1 MEPASAAAPRK
12 TVLGWCCSCCAVRG
26 LAVLHRRFEAMLH
39 VMQTG
44 MPDTQIIIQAIY
56 PRGADFASNSFQW
69 PNHFTYPIDLLNA
82 LYQASHARTCAGM
95 RLSAYDLLS
104 SVTSTTP
111 AQSAAEATLPGH
123 AEVSG
128 LHHC

>member
-1 MEPASAAAPRK
+1 MEPASATAPCK

-56 PRGADFASNSFQW
+56 PRGADFAANSFQW

-82 LYQASHARTCAGM
+82 LYQASHARPYAGICTSVYGSLPSM
-95 RLSAYDLLS
+95 TIHTSAQVLQKQCCQ
-104 SVTSTTP
+104 VM
-111 AQSAAEATLPGH
+111 QK
-123 AEVSG
+123 
-128 LHHC
+128 